1 MNKGTGIAEQISP
14 FYGTVIAEHS
24 HPINCDGLFTR
35 SMRYCSQECDG
46 DVLYLE

>member
-24 HPINCDGLFTR
+24 HTKAKI
-35 SMRYCSQECDG
+35 
-46 DVLYLE
+46 

>member
-24 HPINCDGLFTR
+24 QYGIIPLITVYFHD
-35 SMRYCSQECDG
+35 D
-46 DVLYLE
+46 

>member
-24 HPINCDGLFTR
+24 QMKKSEAGNR
-35 SMRYCSQECDG
+35 
-46 DVLYLE
+46 

>member
-24 HPINCDGLFTR
+24 QYTLL
-35 SMRYCSQECDG
+35 YK
-46 DVLYLE
+46 VLRHHRIQKFQ